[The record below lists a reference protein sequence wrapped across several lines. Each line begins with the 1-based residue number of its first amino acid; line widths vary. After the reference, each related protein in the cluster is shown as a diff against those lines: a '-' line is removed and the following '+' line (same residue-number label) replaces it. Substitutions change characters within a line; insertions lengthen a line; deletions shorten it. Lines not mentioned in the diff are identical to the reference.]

1 MKQMSKSTLF
11 KLPLTQP
18 VPFDDIVR
26 YGLENTNTLVI
37 QILTLNPISERR
49 KIFICWFS
57 KYIRV

>member
-11 KLPLTQP
+11 KLPIAQS
-18 VPFDDIVR
+18 VPLNDIVR

-37 QILTLNPISERR
+37 QTLTLNPILERR